1 MMLFHVDP
9 PSLAT
14 SPQPV
19 PCRAQPGAPSP
30 PAANEAPLCSEGRM
44 RGQEAVPTPDGA
56 RQSCDG
62 KRERRRCFCF
72 KSESQAGAVQLG
84 RTQQT
89 QVLPLD
95 AAPPAQPR
103 LYLPAAHPV
112 RNAPTSVGFPVQGPL
127 QGCEYGLITIYNC
140 SPSAPNNSIPQQNQ
154 ANIKNLSL
162 RQCVVLDEPCLF
174 HRSLVSQPKEGEL
187 GQHPRFPAVFG
198 SPPLSHYCCVD
209 R

>member
-1 MMLFHVDP
+1 MEPD
-9 PSLAT
+9 
-14 SPQPV
+14 SPVMGRESSGGAFALKVSPRQ
-19 PCRAQPGAPSP
+19 AQV
-30 PAANEAPLCSEGRM
+30 R
-44 RGQEAVPTPDGA
+44 
-56 RQSCDG
+56 
-62 KRERRRCFCF
+62 
-72 KSESQAGAVQLG
+72 LG
-84 RTQQT
+84 RTQQA
-89 QVLPLD
+89 QVLPFD

-103 LYLPAAHPV
+103 RYLPAAHPV